1 MPGVRR
7 PGSRAPQERRHHL
20 LMHLLQSHLGQP
32 AWKRW
37 ARMIFILVLAIGCW
51 WGYYK
56 LRQIL
61 QSSAATGNPD
71 RLDSVR

>member
-1 MPGVRR
+1 MY
-7 PGSRAPQERRHHL
+7 
-20 LMHLLQSHLGQP
+20 LLQSHLGQP
-32 AWKRW
+32 AWKW
-37 ARMIFILVLAIGCW
+37 WSRMIFILVLAIGCW

>member
-20 LMHLLQSHLGQP
+20 FMYLLQSHLGQP
-32 AWKRW
+32 AWKW
-37 ARMIFILVLAIGCW
+37 WSRMIFILVLAIGCW

-61 QSSAATGNPD
+61 QSSAAPGNPD
-71 RLDSVR
+71 RLNSVR

>member
-1 MPGVRR
+1 
-7 PGSRAPQERRHHL
+7 
-20 LMHLLQSHLGQP
+20 
-32 AWKRW
+32 
-37 ARMIFILVLAIGCW
+37 MIFILVLAIGCW

-61 QSSAATGNPD
+61 QSSAASGNPD